1 MTFGFGLETEI
12 KMVDLLDDNIKLFD
26 RHSSKG
32 NQLKW
37 EKDGIWYK
45 ADYTGY
51 EGLAE
56 YIISQLLR
64 MSTLKKEEFV
74 IYEPEQ
80 IKYRRRIFNGAKS
93 EDFLKEDWQ
102 IVTLQRLYKTKY
114 NRNFMED
121 VWHIPEIT
129 DRLKFVVEQVE
140 QLAGLKD
147 FGIYL
152 SKLLTIDAFFLN
164 EDRHMHNIAVLMNG
178 EGKIKL
184 CPFFDQ
190 GAGLMSDTMVDYP
203 LNDDTI
209 AMIHEVKAKT
219 ICASFE
225 DALDAAEKL
234 YGYNLK
240 FSFGKNDVRELIN
253 DVGIYSNEEKTR
265 VETIIFQ
272 QMRRYQYLF

>member
-1 MTFGFGLETEI
+1 
-12 KMVDLLDDNIKLFD
+12 MVELFEDNVKLFN

-45 ADYTGY
+45 ADYMGY
-51 EGLAE
+51 EGLSE

-64 MSTLKKEEFV
+64 KSTLERDEFV

-80 IKYRRRIFNGAKS
+80 MKYKRRIFNGAKS
-93 EDFLKEDWQ
+93 GNFLYDDWQ
-102 IVTLQRLYKTKY
+102 IVTLQRLYKTRY
-114 NRNFMED
+114 NRDFMED
-121 VWHIPEIT
+121 TWHIPET
-129 DRLKFVVEQVE
+129 KGRLKFAVEQVE
-140 QLAGLKD
+140 QIAGLKD
-147 FGIYL
+147 FGIYM

-190 GAGLMSDTMVDYP
+190 GAGLLSDMSLDYP
-203 LNDDTI
+203 LGEDTVV
-209 AMIHEVKAKT
+209 MMEEVNAKT
-219 ICASFE
+219 ICSSFE
-225 DALDAAEKL
+225 EALDAAEQL

-240 FSFGKNDVRELIN
+240 FSFEKKDVTKLIN
-253 DVGIYSNEEKTR
+253 NVDIYSDDEKER
-265 VETIIFQ
+265 VKTIIFQ

>member
-1 MTFGFGLETEI
+1 
-12 KMVDLLDDNIKLFD
+12 MVELFEDNVKTFD

-56 YIISQLLR
+56 YVISQLLNK
-64 MSTLKKEEFV
+64 STLEKNEFV
-74 IYEPEQ
+74 LYETEQ
-80 IKYRRRIFNGAKS
+80 IKYKRVIFNGAKS
-93 EDFLKEDWQ
+93 ANFLRDDWQ

-121 VWHIPEIT
+121 VWHIPET
-129 DRLKFVVEQVE
+129 VDRLKYVVEQVE
-140 QLAGLKD
+140 KLTKLKN
-147 FGIYL
+147 FGIYM

-178 EGKIKL
+178 EGEVEL

-190 GAGLMSDTMVDYP
+190 GAGLMSDTTLDYP
-203 LNDDTI
+203 IGEDPI
-209 AMIHEVKAKT
+209 IMMEEVKAKT
-219 ICASFE
+219 ICQSFE
-225 DALDAAEKL
+225 DTLDAAEQL

-240 FSFGKNDVRELIN
+240 FSFNKNDVSKIIKDAE
-253 DVGIYSNEEKTR
+253 IYSAEEKRR
-265 VETIIFQ
+265 VEKIIFQ